1 MDDERTQDTLD
12 ALADL
17 FLTGTAGFE
26 SGSGGSETRPRRKAP
41 NPLAG
46 PEPIRLEPKAAP
58 RYQAPPP
65 LPVEEDDWLE
75 QEDDTPVLRL
85 RRDEDDF
92 EALADAAMTDEAAEA
107 TDGSDTSGVPASPR
121 EAYVEA
127 VFLGNLPGLS
137 GPWLTQY
144 AQLLAQ
150 QDGPVAILHVDDER
164 IDAELI
170 EPARPAADDPGGRVS
185 SRMPPKPQRDADLIT
200 MLDALLT
207 DAHQPVRTVL
217 VHLEASPE
225 EPWLSRGVALDCW
238 TMLCGADD
246 AAVVGAYRT
255 LKQLTEAD
263 ERVAG
268 KSVGLMMMGS
278 DRAASRAAAGKV
290 RAAAESFLQTP
301 IELVGWQQ
309 QMVPV
314 NLRQVGSWEG
324 TDTVW
329 PVLATWLNEL
339 DEPVVE
345 EVEKKPETRNPK
357 IEVTEPAPAGVAEPA
372 IEPES
377 EPERDEAAALPI
389 EPIAA
394 EPGPQD
400 PEPPAA
406 PAPTPEPQAP
416 APDLASFLTTAD
428 GGIPGGIVLEARCPQ
443 QPLTQLLLDDAGRLH
458 LLRRSEPSEAAGD
471 DTALRAA
478 ILDLIEARRWVR
490 DHLDLLRL
498 TQRQCRFDAGADP
511 VLHLFTDRADRAT
524 ALVAQLGPMIKLH
537 LLQSVA
543 VGDQQT
549 WFCTALS

>member
-1 MDDERTQDTLD
+1 MDDERTQDALD

-26 SGSGGSETRPRRKAP
+26 AGPGGLETRPRRKAP
-41 NPLAG
+41 NPLTG

-58 RYQAPPP
+58 RYQAP
-65 LPVEEDDWLE
+65 LPVEEDGWLE
-75 QEDDTPVLRL
+75 PEDDTPVLRL
-85 RRDEDDF
+85 RRDDDEF
-92 EALADAAMTDEAAEA
+92 EALADAALADDAATVVTDPSG
-107 TDGSDTSGVPASPR
+107 TPGVPASAR

-150 QDGPVAILHVDDER
+150 QDGPVAILHVDEER

-170 EPARPAADDPGGRVS
+170 EPARPAADDPAGRVS

-246 AAVVGAYRT
+246 AAVVGTYRT

-263 ERVAG
+263 ARVAG
-268 KSVGLMMMGS
+268 KSVGLMIMGS
-278 DRAASRAAAGKV
+278 DRTASRAAAGKV
-290 RAAAESFLQTP
+290 RAAAESFLKTP

-314 NLRQVGSWEG
+314 NLRQIGTWEG

-329 PVLATWLNEL
+329 PALAAWLSEL
-339 DEPVVE
+339 DEPMVE
-345 EVEKKPETRNPK
+345 EVEA
-357 IEVTEPAPAGVAEPA
+357 VEPASTGVEEPI
-372 IEPES
+372 IEPEP
-377 EPERDEAAALPI
+377 EPEPDQVATLPI
-389 EPIAA
+389 EPVA
-394 EPGPQD
+394 
-400 PEPPAA
+400 PEPEPRN
-406 PAPTPEPQAP
+406 PEPAVASVSNPEPRTPNLDQD
-416 APDLASFLTTAD
+416 PDLASFLTTAD
-428 GGIPGGIVLEARCPQ
+428 GGVPGGIVLEARCPQ

-458 LLRRSEPSEAAGD
+458 LLRRSELSDALGD
-471 DTALRAA
+471 DTALRVA

-490 DHLDLLRL
+490 DHLDLLQL

-543 VGDQQT
+543 VGDQRT